1 MYVAIEG
8 VDTCGKSTQIA
19 LLKRRFPE
27 AIYTKEPGGTALGMK
42 LRELLLGGEAK
53 SAKAELLLFLADR
66 AEHMELVIKPALDKL
81 LFSDRSLISGMAYA
95 KGWDELWLKSL
106 NLFATEGIV
115 PDKVV
120 ILELTAKELS
130 YRLSQKSHDSIES
143 RGVEYLL
150 ELQERIKQMTALL
163 GIPSLT
169 LSASLSP
176 EEIHER
182 IVSGLALK
190 G

>member
-66 AEHMELVIKPALDKL
+66 
-81 LFSDRSLISGMAYA
+81 
-95 KGWDELWLKSL
+95 WDELWLKSL

-176 EEIHER
+176 EEIHGR